1 MRLIS
6 AEQAKMALDWNL
18 IGDEA
23 DVAREIIDR
32 LPAVDAVI
40 VTRCKDCKYFK
51 MYKCR
56 MGYSRFDD
64 FCSCGEPKE
73 GNND

>member
-6 AEQAKMALDWNL
+6 AKQAKMALDWNL

-56 MGYSRFDD
+56 MGYSSFDD